1 MNMLKTITAFLQY
14 VLKGHMLV
22 TTPATLMFNINAD
35 MWLALQSDLSVRISN
50 KNQEGCN
57 KLKWRSTWNY

>member
-22 TTPATLMFNINAD
+22 TNPATLMFNINAD

-57 KLKWRSTWNY
+57 KLKWRRTWNY